1 VRSNQA
7 VVLGGLIKDE
17 REESNQGIPGLYNL
31 PIIGPLF
38 GERSRKA
45 DRTELMVVLTPWVTA
60 SDADIKAITD
70 DFRSRLKG
78 LEYRF

>member
-1 VRSNQA
+1 MRSNQA

-70 DFRSRLKG
+70 DFCSRLKG

>member
-1 VRSNQA
+1 MRSNQA

>member
-70 DFRSRLKG
+70 DFCSRLKG